1 MHWAIR
7 SVLLVLIAATL
18 QGCGAAAVRPDPLPG
33 SLAAAAAVPGVP
45 AARYWGDA
53 STPGFDRWLALPDA
67 ALAER
72 YAGVMNRSHE
82 YLLLSG
88 GGAQGAFGAGLLVG
102 WTASGSRPDFE
113 VVTGV
118 STGALIAPF
127 AFLGPTYDRVLEE
140 AYTSLSTKDL
150 VERRGLLEIVRG
162 DAAADTRRLR
172 AVIARYLDDATIAAI
187 AAEGRSGRSLLVG
200 TTNLD
205 AGRPVIWDITAIA
218 ASGAPQAA
226 NLIRD
231 VVLASTSIPGA
242 FPPVLIEVEA
252 GGRRYTEMHV
262 DGGVTSQVFLGPSA
276 LDWRSVGERLGVKGP
291 PKLFVIRNARLD
303 RTWETTKPRLTRIL
317 NRAVSTLIHSQSLGD
332 LAKIYLVSRRDGL
345 DFNLAYV
352 PDTFDEK
359 PGEIFDVDYMGKLFA
374 LGRSMAERGFPW
386 AREGISPEPTQS
398 PQQGT
403 AATIALPN

>member
-127 AFLGPTYDRVLEE
+127 AFLGPRTIG
-140 AYTSLSTKDL
+140 SS
-150 VERRGLLEIVRG
+150 RRPTPACRPRTWSS
-162 DAAADTRRLR
+162 AAACSRSSGAMPRPIRAGCARSSRATWTTRRSR
-172 AVIARYLDDATIAAI
+172 RSPPRGA
-187 AAEGRSGRSLLVG
+187 SGRSLLVG

>member
-1 MHWAIR
+1 MELWRTIVAGA
-7 SVLLVLIAATL
+7 VVAVAL

-33 SLAAAAAVPGVP
+33 SLAADAAVPGIPGV
-45 AARYWGDA
+45 RYWGDV
-53 STPGFDRWLALPDA
+53 SPPGFDRWLALPDA

-127 AFLGPTYDRVLEE
+127 AFLGPDYDQVLEE
-140 AYTSLSTKDL
+140 AYTSLSTEDL
-150 VERRGLLEIVRG
+150 VERRGLLQIVRG

-172 AVIARYLDDATIAAI
+172 AVIARYLDDAAIGAI
-187 AAEGRSGRSLLVG
+187 AAEGRKGRSLLVG

-218 ASGAPQAA
+218 ASGSPRAA
-226 NLIRD
+226 ELIRD

-262 DGGVTSQVFLGPSA
+262 DGGVASQVFLGPSA
-276 LDWRSVGERLGVKGP
+276 LDWRAIAERLGVQGTP
-291 PKLFVIRNARLD
+291 RLFVIRNGWLERA
-303 RTWETTKPRLTRIL
+303 WETTEPRLVPIL
-317 NRAVSTLIHSQSLGD
+317 NRTISTLIHSQSLGD

-345 DFNLAYV
+345 DFNLAHV
-352 PDTFDEK
+352 PDTFTEE
-359 PGEIFDVDYMGKLFA
+359 PQEVFDVDYMRKLFA
-374 LGRSMAERGFPW
+374 LGRSMAESGFPW
-386 AREGISPEPTQS
+386 ARERLEPGSTGSP
-398 PQQGT
+398 
-403 AATIALPN
+403 